1 MSLLMSHKIRSTFYT
16 ESTLHKLL
24 CTRKDQVSTD
34 DKNSIVDNIKCSNC
48 EAVYF
53 SESKRSLKSRSD
65 EHKRYLKNCNCEK
78 NDIAKHC

>member
-34 DKNSIVDNIKCSNC
+34 DKNNIVITLNVVTAKQSISVNQNG
-48 EAVYF
+48 
-53 SESKRSLKSRSD
+53 L
-65 EHKRYLKNCNCEK
+65 
-78 NDIAKHC
+78 